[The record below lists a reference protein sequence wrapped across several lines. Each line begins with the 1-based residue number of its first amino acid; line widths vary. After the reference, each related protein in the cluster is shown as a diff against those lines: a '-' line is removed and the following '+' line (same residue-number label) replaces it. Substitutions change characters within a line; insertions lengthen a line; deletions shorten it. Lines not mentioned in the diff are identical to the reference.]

1 MPIYIQNTTKQ
12 YGNHTAKHLSFYILF
27 QYRWCFFHPFINPSD
42 CRLQIFLRQA
52 QEPWHGQ
59 KIWSKFSTN
68 FSSPN
73 LVLRQARNPPPLQNF
88 RATCHKIKANVVTW
102 SAVWRVAA
110 VSTARSSQEL
120 RPTGGFGMGSA
131 APIHKLA
138 ACSINWWIKGPSWLL
153 RPDWCSFCF
162 TARFPPLSFKHHI
175 RSTSQLT
182 NPFAQHLKQS
192 WPIYKGL
199 SQ

>member
-1 MPIYIQNTTKQ
+1 MFLP
-12 YGNHTAKHLSFYILF
+12 S
-27 QYRWCFFHPFINPSD
+27 INPSD
-42 CRLQIFLRQA
+42 YRLQIFLCQA
-52 QEPWHGQ
+52 QESWHGQ
-59 KIWSKFSTN
+59 KIWSKFSRN
-68 FSSPN
+68 ISSPN

-131 APIHKLA
+131 APIRSMTGRPLQTCG
-138 ACSINWWIKGPSWLL
+138 CSINWWIKGPSWLL

-175 RSTSQLT
+175 LDPHLNSPILSLSTSNRADRSTKDSVSKPLWGKFEI
-182 NPFAQHLKQS
+182 PPK
-192 WPIYKGL
+192 WP
-199 SQ
+199 